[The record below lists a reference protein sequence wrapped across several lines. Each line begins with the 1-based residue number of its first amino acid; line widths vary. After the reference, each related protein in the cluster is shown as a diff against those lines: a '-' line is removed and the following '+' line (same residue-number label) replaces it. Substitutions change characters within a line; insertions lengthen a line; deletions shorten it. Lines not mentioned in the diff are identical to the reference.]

1 MKEFEKNVQ
10 TMIESIKSRPSQNEF
25 QKKLKEE
32 IKLISSLKNI
42 FFQQIRHNIFM
53 KSRKK
58 IMKKKK
64 YVKVSQRHTKKL
76 IYLYQKG
83 LTEKQKD
90 CKNFWCCWETWYHGK
105 TRVLYNTKISQRRL
119 QNQPKILYTEPYK
132 KSTLWK

>member
-64 YVKVSQRHTKKL
+64 IRESVTKTYK
-76 IYLYQKG
+76 KA
-83 LTEKQKD
+83 D
-90 CKNFWCCWETWYHGK
+90 
-105 TRVLYNTKISQRRL
+105 ISLPKRINREAKRL
-119 QNQPKILYTEPYK
+119 QKLLMLLRDLISWQN
-132 KSTLWK
+132 KSAL

>member
-90 CKNFWCCWETWYHGK
+90 CKNF
-105 TRVLYNTKISQRRL
+105 
-119 QNQPKILYTEPYK
+119 
-132 KSTLWK
+132 